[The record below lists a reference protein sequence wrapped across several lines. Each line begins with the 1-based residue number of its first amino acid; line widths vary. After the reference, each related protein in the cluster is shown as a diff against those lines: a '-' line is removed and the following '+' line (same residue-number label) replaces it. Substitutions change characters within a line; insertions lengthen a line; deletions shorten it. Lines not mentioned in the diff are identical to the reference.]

1 MALKDKMSV
10 GRKGEVVTS
19 NATGGQEIPTPEV
32 NTTTDPRSKIL
43 TNQEAPF
50 NKIAVGE
57 DCTRHLSLRG
67 CLHNE
72 QMQQLVDNKRAN
84 YIGADIVVVVGILWL
99 TLSHMEH
106 VH

>member
-10 GRKGEVVTS
+10 GRKGEVVMS

-43 TNQEAPF
+43 TNQDAPF

-57 DCTRHLSLRG
+57 EVEVRGTRRMLKS
-67 CLHNE
+67 
-72 QMQQLVDNKRAN
+72 KSKKATW
-84 YIGADIVVVVGILWL
+84 Y
-99 TLSHMEH
+99 
-106 VH
+106 

>member
-32 NTTTDPRSKIL
+32 KTMKDPRSEIL
-43 TNQEAPF
+43 TNQDSVY

-57 DCTRHLSLRG
+57 EVEVRGTRRMLKSK
-67 CLHNE
+67 
-72 QMQQLVDNKRAN
+72 NKKATW
-84 YIGADIVVVVGILWL
+84 Y
-99 TLSHMEH
+99 
-106 VH
+106 

>member
-57 DCTRHLSLRG
+57 
-67 CLHNE
+67 E
-72 QMQQLVDNKRAN
+72 
-84 YIGADIVVVVGILWL
+84 VVVVVN
-99 TLSHMEH
+99 LSK
-106 VH
+106 VDDFTADSVVVD